1 MATTYKLTAE
11 VRDGKGT
18 GASRRLRRAGKVP
31 AVLYGGGEAP
41 AQLALDH
48 NQLMHS
54 LELESFHS
62 SILEVDTGSGPA
74 QAILRDVQRHPV
86 RPLILHVDLQRVRA
100 TDKIHIKVPIH
111 FVNEATAPGVKTQGG
126 LVSHLMTDVDIS
138 CLPSQLPEF
147 LQLDLGQ
154 MNVGD
159 SLHLSDIPLPEGVEI
174 TSLGH
179 GGEDLAVVTV
189 SHVRTAAVEEEA
201 AVEGAEAAATP
212 AAGTEAD

>member
-1 MATTYKLTAE
+1 
-11 VRDGKGT
+11 
-18 GASRRLRRAGKVP
+18 VP

-48 NQLMHS
+48 NQLIHS

-62 SILEVDTGSGPA
+62 SILEVDTGSGPS

-86 RPLILHVDLQRVRA
+86 RPQILHVDLQRVRA

-111 FVNEATAPGVKTQGG
+111 FINEATAPGVKMQGG

-147 LQLDLGQ
+147 LQLDLGS

-189 SHVRTAAVEEEA
+189 SHVRTAVVEEEA
-201 AVEGAEAAATP
+201 AVEGAAAAAPAP
-212 AAGTEAD
+212 AAGTEED